1 MLRLRKIN
9 RLTDL
14 CIMVKSRIF
23 NIASSDDVEYEG
35 PLYSLS
41 VFTANFLTE
50 ESRTHREHTKVLN
63 ISVIR

>member
-41 VFTANFLTE
+41 VLQP
-50 ESRTHREHTKVLN
+50 
-63 ISVIR
+63 IS

>member
-23 NIASSDDVEYEG
+23 NIALSDDVEYEG

-41 VFTANFLTE
+41 VLQP
-50 ESRTHREHTKVLN
+50 
-63 ISVIR
+63 IS